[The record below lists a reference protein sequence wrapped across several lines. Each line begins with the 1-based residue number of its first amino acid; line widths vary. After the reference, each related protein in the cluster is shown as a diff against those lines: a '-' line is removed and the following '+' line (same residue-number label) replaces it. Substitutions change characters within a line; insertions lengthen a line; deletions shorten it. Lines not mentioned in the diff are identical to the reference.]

1 MCCLKLFFSLPSP
14 FLPFP
19 QKEIR
24 IRGRITPDLMH
35 SQRSQ
40 PHASLSHWF
49 PYWSLTDFLSL
60 MEEAYLQG
68 ERTSIHR
75 QKVPLA
81 PTSLPMKE
89 GPQSNAVLCL
99 TNAKYPQWHGFSYT
113 LREIIVNCHLFFF
126 NFFLESSL
134 FYEPAGSTTA
144 HSLGIFHL

>member
-1 MCCLKLFFSLPSP
+1 
-14 FLPFP
+14 
-19 QKEIR
+19 
-24 IRGRITPDLMH
+24 
-35 SQRSQ
+35 
-40 PHASLSHWF
+40 
-49 PYWSLTDFLSL
+49 

-99 TNAKYPQWHGFSYT
+99 TNAKYPQWQGFSYT
-113 LREIIVNCHLFFF
+113 LREIIVNCHLF

-134 FYEPAGSTTA
+134 FYEPAGSSTA
-144 HSLGIFHL
+144 HSLDIFHL